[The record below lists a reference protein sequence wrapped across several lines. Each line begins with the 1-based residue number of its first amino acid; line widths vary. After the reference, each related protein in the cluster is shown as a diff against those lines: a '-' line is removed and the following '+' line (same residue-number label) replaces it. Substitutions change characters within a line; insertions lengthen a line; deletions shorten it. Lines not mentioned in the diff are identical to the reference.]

1 MLYNTTV
8 SLYYCASIVQR
19 ARTEPEPVPLCA
31 EPTLDWGLKTKVRLV
46 SPHSFDWA
54 KVKRVRQESQGL
66 AAFIQGHTDTLVR
79 IIIPVIFRLQI
90 VIITEGVDIK
100 HVSGILSSICDVSI
114 TGASV

>member
-1 MLYNTTV
+1 MLYNITV

-19 ARTEPEPVPLCA
+19 AKTEPEPIPLCA

-79 IIIPVIFRLQI
+79 TLN
-90 VIITEGVDIK
+90 
-100 HVSGILSSICDVSI
+100 L
-114 TGASV
+114 